1 MKLAHLA
8 LIFTLF
14 TVTTVPAA
22 TRYDRLGYPAA
33 CSIYDVCEND
43 LCLRPNVPLNAFL
56 LIDQD
61 GVLFMT
67 NDFDKPKVKLGFFES
82 IDQARSFVT
91 RAIDRD
97 FGTVIVPRNDV
108 SDGFA
113 LSVYSV
119 QTTAGKT
126 GISKR
131 FTNILCNKIEKE
143 PN

>member
-1 MKLAHLA
+1 
-8 LIFTLF
+8 
-14 TVTTVPAA
+14 
-22 TRYDRLGYPAA
+22 
-33 CSIYDVCEND
+33 
-43 LCLRPNVPLNAFL
+43 
-56 LIDQD
+56 
-61 GVLFMT
+61 MT

-126 GISKR
+126 GISNQ
-131 FTNILCNKIEKE
+131 FTNILCSKIEEE